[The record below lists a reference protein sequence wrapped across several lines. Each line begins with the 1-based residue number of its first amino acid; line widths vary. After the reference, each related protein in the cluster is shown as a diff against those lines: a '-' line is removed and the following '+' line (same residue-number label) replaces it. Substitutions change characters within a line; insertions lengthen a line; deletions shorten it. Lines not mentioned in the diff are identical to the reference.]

1 MAWIAADTGAR
12 DPLALDSLM
21 LVLEV
26 VVGRGM
32 CGVVKRDLLGGG
44 LARVGAGDGD
54 LQDRCLGRWRGGVDS
69 VLVPGDLDLLAG

>member
-12 DPLALDSLM
+12 DPLALDSFM

-26 VVGRGM
+26 EVGMGM
-32 CGVVKRDLLGGG
+32 CGVVKRVLFGGG

-54 LQDRCLGRWRGGVDS
+54 LQDRCLGS
-69 VLVPGDLDLLAG
+69 

>member
-1 MAWIAADTGAR
+1 MEWTAAVTGAR
-12 DPLALDSLM
+12 YPLDSLV

-26 VVGRGM
+26 EVGRGM
-32 CGVVKRDLLGGG
+32 CGVVKRALLGGG

-69 VLVPGDLDLLAG
+69 VPLPGDLNLIAG